1 MFFALGAYMAGWLG
15 SGFFALVND
24 GQGLHI
30 AVSGAAAE
38 LSGIH
43 ANFLLVVLAAVALT
57 TAAGILIGVPTL
69 RLRADYIAIV
79 TLAFGEIIG
88 RIAVNG
94 DEIRLAG
101 LPLAGGALESAFG
114 ERQALTA
121 GRMGITPVDKIGLP
135 GLDAFTALDLRP
147 WYWTALAL
155 VLLTLFVSFRL
166 RESRI
171 GRAWTALREDEV
183 AAVSM
188 GVPSVKTKL
197 LAYGIGAAF
206 GGMAGAFLASYQNT
220 VNADQFEL
228 YFSILILG
236 MVVLGGMGSVWGVVA
251 GAVALTLI
259 NFWLVP
265 DVVNE
270 LPRRFR
276 LDFDMTEVTFGF
288 YGQVAVDGE
297 REGLRVADPL
307 GHRQRLPAERGAPVP
322 RIDVTRDGARRRGGS
337 RAAPSA
343 GCRGL
348 PEPRARA
355 RSATRTVVVPDLVP
369 DQLPP

>member
-1 MFFALGAYMAGWLG
+1 
-15 SGFFALVND
+15 
-24 GQGLHI
+24 
-30 AVSGAAAE
+30 
-38 LSGIH
+38 
-43 ANFLLVVLAAVALT
+43 
-57 TAAGILIGVPTL
+57 
-69 RLRADYIAIV
+69 
-79 TLAFGEIIG
+79 
-88 RIAVNG
+88 
-94 DEIRLAG
+94 
-101 LPLAGGALESAFG
+101 
-114 ERQALTA
+114 
-121 GRMGITPVDKIGLP
+121 MGITPVDKIGLP

-171 GRAWTALREDEV
+171 GRAWTA
-183 AAVSM
+183 
-188 GVPSVKTKL
+188 L

-276 LDFDMTEVTFGF
+276 LDFDMTEVRFGF
-288 YGQVAVDGE
+288 YGQVAVDRE